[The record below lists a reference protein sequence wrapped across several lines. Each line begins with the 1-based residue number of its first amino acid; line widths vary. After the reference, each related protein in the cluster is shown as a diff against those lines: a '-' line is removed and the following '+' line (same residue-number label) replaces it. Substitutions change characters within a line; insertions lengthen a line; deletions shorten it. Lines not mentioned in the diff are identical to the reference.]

1 MSDAA
6 SAQGPD
12 DVRFVGVRKTYGS
25 FTAVHDL
32 NLTIE
37 KGEFFSLLGPSGCG
51 KTTTLRMVAGFET
64 PTEGSIYLAGVD
76 VARVPAHK
84 RRVNTVF
91 QNYALFPFLSV
102 QDNVAFGLRRKR
114 TPKAEVGERV
124 RRALEMVQMQD
135 LALRK
140 PSELSG
146 GQQQRVAVARALVNL
161 PTVLLLDEPLGALD
175 AKLRKGMQLELKKLQ
190 SEVGITFIYVTHDQE
205 EALTM
210 SDRIAV
216 MSQGVIEQVGTPGD
230 VYERPSS
237 AFVANFIGVSN
248 IFQGEVET
256 VSDGIATVAAPA
268 GLRVRVVMDDERV
281 GPGQHVGVV
290 VRPESVRVYRPDQID
305 TARQRFDNVFEGR
318 ISSIVYTGASTQ
330 FVVES
335 EANRPVQS
343 IQQNTLD
350 GDDSGWS
357 EGQEAIIAFS
367 SRSCSVIEGRDE
379 GDKDLLGEVV
389 RRDR

>member
-1 MSDAA
+1 MTDVQTAH
-6 SAQGPD
+6 GPD
-12 DVRFVGVRKTYGS
+12 DVRFEGVRKTYGS

-64 PTEGSIYLAGVD
+64 PSEGSIYLGGVD
-76 VARVPAHK
+76 VARVPPH
-84 RRVNTVF
+84 RRSVNTVF

-114 TPKAEVGERV
+114 TPKAEVGDRV

-210 SDRIAV
+210 SDRLAV
-216 MSQGVIEQVGTPGD
+216 MSQGVIEQVGTPGE

-248 IFQGEVET
+248 IFTGEV
-256 VSDGIATVAAPA
+256 VAASDGVAAIA
-268 GLRVRVVMDDERV
+268 LSSGLRVRAAILDEDVVL
-281 GPGQHVGVV
+281 GQSVGVV
-290 VRPESVRVYRPDQID
+290 VRPECIRVYRPEQMEVASREYDNIQA
-305 TARQRFDNVFEGR
+305 ARM
-318 ISSIVYTGASTQ
+318 SSVVYMGASTQ

-335 EANRPVQS
+335 EARQPVQA
-343 IQQNTLD
+343 IQQNTLAAD
-350 GDDSGWS
+350 ERVWL
-357 EGQEAIIAFS
+357 EGEDAVVAFS
-367 SRSCSVIEGRDE
+367 SRSCSIIEGRDE
-379 GDKDLLGEVV
+379 SDKDLLGDVV
-389 RRDR
+389 RHDD